1 MTTTDADDISYLR
14 RAFAVAE
21 RARRHGNHPFGAL
34 LVDGGNI
41 LGEGILWNEADGR
54 LWWTDI
60 ESRRLFALE
69 PRSGRLETVE
79 TPERVGSFAPRRD
92 GKGFLAAFASGFALW
107 DPQSGERHDLHA
119 FEAHQPTTRL
129 NDGKTDRQGRFVAG
143 GFDEGGGGRHVS
155 SVVRVDPHLTG
166 APVAVAELDHTPEH
180 DVVFA
185 ELGFRAASVAH
196 ELGNIGGVVTVTDAT
211 GRILA
216 EWGDHATIV
225 RATDSHLAPW
235 FNWSECA
242 AGTNGM
248 GTALEA
254 HGPVVIGGA
263 EHWCQAFHNW
273 VCAGIAVRDVVTREP
288 IAVLNISCWRSQLP
302 ASADGWLTNAVA
314 TTQRTLKRRAR
325 DSGAELVAAYTEARA
340 RSGTALAAVD
350 TGGKV
355 VIADDTASVLLGVP
369 ASTPAVDPTLRW
381 NPGLPE
387 LIAAARYASRQAA
400 HNPDWVGSTQIFTHL
415 ADEPTSI
422 SIRPVFSSGQ
432 LIGNLISFGSSEG
445 AQVPQAEGS
454 ANPPTQPRRV
464 VGMRDNRMVLLRL
477 REVSFAESEG
487 NDVWLSTDQGRLR
500 AASQSLDKLDG
511 ELADVGFLRVHRR
524 YLVNLSRIRE
534 IERGLKGELS
544 LVMDDRTHEM
554 VPVSRRNAPAVR
566 RALDI

>member
-1 MTTTDADDISYLR
+1 
-14 RAFAVAE
+14 
-21 RARRHGNHPFGAL
+21 
-34 LVDGGNI
+34 
-41 LGEGILWNEADGR
+41 
-54 LWWTDI
+54 
-60 ESRRLFALE
+60 
-69 PRSGRLETVE
+69 
-79 TPERVGSFAPRRD
+79 
-92 GKGFLAAFASGFALW
+92 
-107 DPQSGERHDLHA
+107 
-119 FEAHQPTTRL
+119 
-129 NDGKTDRQGRFVAG
+129 
-143 GFDEGGGGRHVS
+143 
-155 SVVRVDPHLTG
+155 
-166 APVAVAELDHTPEH
+166 
-180 DVVFA
+180 
-185 ELGFRAASVAH
+185 
-196 ELGNIGGVVTVTDAT
+196 
-211 GRILA
+211 
-216 EWGDHATIV
+216 
-225 RATDSHLAPW
+225 
-235 FNWSECA
+235 
-242 AGTNGM
+242 
-248 GTALEA
+248 
-254 HGPVVIGGA
+254 
-263 EHWCQAFHNW
+263 
-273 VCAGIAVRDVVTREP
+273 
-288 IAVLNISCWRSQLP
+288 
-302 ASADGWLTNAVA
+302 
-314 TTQRTLKRRAR
+314 
-325 DSGAELVAAYTEARA
+325 
-340 RSGTALAAVD
+340 VD